1 MGDSNNA
8 QDKVGFMPESAP
20 NCSCNCLAVYG
31 SLQPGGP
38 NQHILAPLNGSWTDG
53 FVRGTLEQS
62 GWGAK
67 VGFPGIRLSD
77 LGELIPVKLFQS
89 PELEAFWENLDAF
102 EGEEYIRQ
110 TCVVETKKGLVTAC
124 IYTLA

>member
-1 MGDSNNA
+1 
-8 QDKVGFMPESAP
+8 MPESAP
-20 NCSCNCLAVYG
+20 NCSCNSLAVYG

-38 NQHILAPLNGSWTDG
+38 NEHILAPLGGSWTDG
-53 FVRGTLEQS
+53 SVRGTLEQA

-77 LGELIPVKLFQS
+77 RGESIPVKLFQS
-89 PELEAFWENLDAF
+89 PKLEALWEQLDEF
-102 EGEEYIRQ
+102 EGDEYIRQ
-110 TCVVETKKGLVTAC
+110 TCVVETKDGLVAAC

>member
-1 MGDSNNA
+1 
-8 QDKVGFMPESAP
+8 MPKSSS

-38 NQHILAPLNGSWTDG
+38 NEHILAALDGSWTDG
-53 FVRGTLEQS
+53 FVKGTLEQG

-67 VGFPGIRLSD
+67 VGYPGIRLSD
-77 LGELIPVKLFQS
+77 QGDLIPVKLFQS
-89 PELEAFWENLDAF
+89 LQLEAFWEQLDKF
-102 EGEEYIRQ
+102 EGEEYVRQ
-110 TCVVETKKGLVTAC
+110 NCEVAIEGSFITAC

>member
-1 MGDSNNA
+1 
-8 QDKVGFMPESAP
+8 MPKAP
-20 NCSCNCLAVYG
+20 SKCSCNCLAVYG
-31 SLQPGGP
+31 SLRPGGP
-38 NQHILAPLNGSWTDG
+38 NEHILAALEGSWTDG
-53 FVRGTLEQS
+53 FVKGTLEQA

-77 LGELIPVKLFQS
+77 QGELIPVKLFQS
-89 PELEAFWENLDAF
+89 PELKTFWVQLDEF

-110 TCVVETKKGLVTAC
+110 TCVVETKNGLVTAC